1 MKILV
6 SLAILGTLL
15 MAGGDI
21 KPTKQKPVA
30 QKMQPTKKCFKPN
43 IKKCVN
49 CQDVAEICPD
59 DPSLPMAKTEPCSA
73 ETK

>member
-6 SLAILGTLL
+6 SLALLGTLL

-21 KPTKQKPVA
+21 KPSKPVPVV
-30 QKMQPTKKCFKPN
+30 QKIQKCFKPN
-43 IKKCVN
+43 IKKCPN

-59 DPSLPMAKTEPCSA
+59 DPSLPMAKTEPCSVD
-73 ETK
+73 KK

>member
-30 QKMQPTKKCFKPN
+30 QKMQPTKKCF
-43 IKKCVN
+43 N